1 MLRHFSI
8 KVEPRSSW
16 KLELVFRANIVYLGG
31 FTSVGDFP
39 DSSVGKESTCSC
51 WRPQFYSWVG
61 TIHCRR
67 DRLPTPVFLGFPCGS
82 TGKESACNSGDLGSS
97 LGWEVPLE
105 KGNVTH
111 SSILAYRIP
120 RTTCVCIVHEVTEL
134 DTTEQLWLCLC
145 LFVTSVRCFCEQ

>member
-1 MLRHFSI
+1 M
-8 KVEPRSSW
+8 
-16 KLELVFRANIVYLGG
+16 
-31 FTSVGDFP
+31 D
-39 DSSVGKESTCSC
+39 
-51 WRPQFYSWVG
+51 SWVRKMC
-61 TIHCRR
+61 CRR

-120 RTTCVCIVHEVTEL
+120 RTTCVCIVHEVTES
-134 DTTEQLWLCLC
+134 DTTEQ
-145 LFVTSVRCFCEQ
+145 R